1 MPFVLLKVPFQQNF
15 LVVWWTTQFQLL
27 TMHKIQMN
35 LIHLEKE
42 KKTKEKKKEMKKKEK
57 KKCEKSVK
65 IFLYLFLNR
74 SQY

>member
-35 LIHLEKE
+35 LIHLEKAKKRKKEE
-42 KKTKEKKKEMKKKEK
+42 KRRKKKKREKKEK
-57 KKCEKSVK
+57 KKKKKKCEN
-65 IFLYLFLNR
+65 I
-74 SQY
+74 